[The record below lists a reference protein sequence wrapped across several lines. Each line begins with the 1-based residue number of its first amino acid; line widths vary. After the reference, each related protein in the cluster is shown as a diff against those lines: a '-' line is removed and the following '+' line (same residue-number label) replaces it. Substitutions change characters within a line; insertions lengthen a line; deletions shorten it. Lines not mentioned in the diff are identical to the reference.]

1 LFNRQ
6 KIDPRIVIAQMSS
19 LSIAWGIAAGV
30 AYLGLIKR
38 AIDLVAAATPWTGA
52 TVDSGLIG
60 LNADNAAKHLSGFG
74 GLITPVVIALPFAI
88 IAVIVF
94 AILIRARPRL
104 ATGVG
109 VGLIIAAILGLI
121 GALLLFLA
129 QVATREH
136 GTEFIVALV
145 TIIIVAVLLRL
156 QRFVRRF
163 YSRSPAFA
171 TLFFGVFTVV
181 YLILANGVNISS
193 IVLSQVDV
201 WLAIISFGIVL
212 YAGFRLANAARKTR

>member
-1 LFNRQ
+1 MFNRQ
-6 KIDPRIVIAQMSS
+6 KIDPRIIIAQMGS

-30 AYLGLIKR
+30 AYLGLIQR
-38 AIDLVAAATPWTGA
+38 AIDLVAAATPWAGIK
-52 TVDSGLIG
+52 VGSGLIG
-60 LNADNAAKHLSGFG
+60 LNTERSTRLAGSFG
-74 GLITPVVIALPFAI
+74 NIVGPVVIALPFAI
-88 IAVIVF
+88 IAVIAL

-104 ATGVG
+104 ASGAG

-129 QVATREH
+129 QVATREE
-136 GTEFIVALV
+136 GTQFIVALV

-163 YSRSPAFA
+163 YSRSPAFT
-171 TLFFGVFTVV
+171 TLFFGVFTLA
-181 YLILANGVNISS
+181 YLILANSVNITS
-193 IVLSQVDV
+193 IVLSKVDV

-212 YAGFRLANAARKTR
+212 YAGFRLANAARRTR